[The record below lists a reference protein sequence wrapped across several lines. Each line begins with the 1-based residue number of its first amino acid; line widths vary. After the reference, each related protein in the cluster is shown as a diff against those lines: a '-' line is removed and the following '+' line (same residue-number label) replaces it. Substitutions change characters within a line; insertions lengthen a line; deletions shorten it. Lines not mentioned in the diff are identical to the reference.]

1 MQTVEQEEA
10 KLKETEVEIRM
21 EKQKVE
27 QELAE
32 VSQMKMELQRELA
45 RVRSQQRKA
54 DTSSG
59 FVVSPVGS
67 QPSSVVSSSLPNKSS
82 EVSSMRSS
90 TRSTSPIVAND
101 PSRSSVANGELPLH
115 LQFSATNQLTIGKL
129 AQQQQQMFNTKLS
142 KLALKGDNKVSKEQK
157 NKMGRLATGSNG
169 SSVTLG
175 ASTGSST
182 SSSSKKF

>member
-45 RVRSQQRKA
+45 CVRSQQRKA

-115 LQFSATNQLTIGKL
+115 LQFSATNQLTIGKVNIHFSIQL
-129 AQQQQQMFNTKLS
+129 IYKY
-142 KLALKGDNKVSKEQK
+142 
-157 NKMGRLATGSNG
+157 
-169 SSVTLG
+169 
-175 ASTGSST
+175 
-182 SSSSKKF
+182 